1 MNAHGCGTQVM
12 RDSLNALDDSLRGV
26 ASSACNCVHIM
37 PYKDFRATHAH
48 KYFIDEGFTLRRFH
62 KVE

>member
-37 PYKDFRATHAH
+37 SYNDFRATRVD
-48 KYFIDEGFTLRRFH
+48 KYFINEGFTVRRCH
-62 KVE
+62 QVE